1 MCLLTIDVASRSAEF
16 TSRGIHMKEHVGF
29 SHRLFFIRTTTK
41 CQQTGASILEFGSI
55 HPHVKTPSTTV
66 SQSSTNPKAKSIR
79 LHTNNASTISMSFF
93 DRFSPPLLLSQ
104 PPKKKTTLPVLPML
118 VSERLSIGQITFI
131 LRAAIQILT
140 CDGLFLITYIILA
153 NSPRV
158 ASFRTHDTVEALRG
172 KNTDPI
178 PEAPAYGHFAVAFTR
193 NLLQYQQ
200 AIIHHFEKFC
210 NNCHNQRFHGQW
222 NTTAVKAYRYDY
234 AEEVRINANITERIC

>member
-1 MCLLTIDVASRSAEF
+1 M
-16 TSRGIHMKEHVGF
+16 
-29 SHRLFFIRTTTK
+29 
-41 CQQTGASILEFGSI
+41 
-55 HPHVKTPSTTV
+55 
-66 SQSSTNPKAKSIR
+66 
-79 LHTNNASTISMSFF
+79 
-93 DRFSPPLLLSQ
+93 SPPDVPRKS
-104 PPKKKTTLPVLPML
+104 VLPML

-234 AEEVRINANITERIC
+234 AEESTFAGPTFFSGLNMTDSDILIPRQLRQYTYKRS